1 MTLTLWV
8 VKIPQPVRREAFED
22 DMEEDHGPGGC
33 QETKGDVVD
42 GLVASSIGE
51 AFVEEDLCS
60 QYPRQYHCKM
70 QYVYTIPALINHND
84 VIYST
89 DPGMIIYSVSITI
102 YTLGGYSY
110 LHHID
115 SPLFGGILHLRHAFK
130 FSTISIAI

>member
-1 MTLTLWV
+1 M

-22 DMEEDHGPGGC
+22 DMEENHSPGGS
-33 QETKGDVVD
+33 QQAESDVVD
-42 GLVASSIGE
+42 GLVARSIGE

-60 QYPRQYHCKM
+60 QYPLSCQY
-70 QYVYTIPALINHND
+70 QYRMSTIPALISHSD

-102 YTLGGYSY
+102 YTLGGYNY

-115 SPLFGGILHLRHAFK
+115 SLLFGGILHLGHAFDH
-130 FSTISIAI
+130 